1 MSKRLLS
8 LIFTFLLLAAFSVAQ
23 GQELLP
29 DEPRFV
35 LTEEQINSDFR
46 IASTL
51 TREISDLEVN
61 VKEDG
66 LHVSFQMTVNRNG
79 TSTKLN
85 IIAILIGLFDQ
96 PRVSAIELE
105 NALISN
111 YAVPASLQR
120 EVTRLLERSWN
131 DYEAG
136 VIAELPAEL
145 VPNTANGFIMSDGR
159 ICNPRWGC

>member
-1 MSKRLLS
+1 MSKRLFT
-8 LIFTFLLLAAFSVAQ
+8 LITMLLLLAVFSVAQ
-23 GQELLP
+23 AQESGI
-29 DEPRFV
+29 V
-35 LTEEQINSDFR
+35 LTEQQINNGFS
-46 IASTL
+46 IASTA

-66 LHVSFQMTVNRNG
+66 VHVSFQMTVTRDG
-79 TSTKLN
+79 TSNTLS

-105 NALISN
+105 NTLISS
-111 YAVPASLQR
+111 YQVSTALRR
-120 EVTRLLERSWN
+120 EVTRLVERSWN

-136 VIAELPAEL
+136 VIAQLPADM
-145 VPNTANGFIMSDGR
+145 VPTNGIIMRDGG